1 MSDTQP
7 ESHSDQERKVITV
20 TLNPSLDR
28 TIITH
33 FLALG
38 YQNRVTETTRLDPA
52 GRAIAISRALHSM
65 GVRTHAIVLVGHGPT
80 GRAYQALLAE
90 EQFPISVLRRNGR
103 TRSNIIIKDTGHE
116 HETMIQEEAEGATPD
131 DIKQVAQTLS
141 EIIRPNDA
149 VVFAGSLP
157 GGLAPDTYAELTD
170 VAQKAGA
177 LVYINAGGGEPL
189 KESLKAGP
197 RLIYLTQIQMEG
209 LFNFPVRTDADV
221 IACAHQL
228 QEMGAARVLVAMPQ
242 IDSAVLVAEEGT
254 WLIDLPDVVEGT
266 RTGQTEALLAGYLA
280 GRIRQRTLEEALQM
294 GAAAAAYATSQIGHE
309 FGTLKDMESYA
320 DEVNV
325 TSVDN
330 LEQLLDEFNQ
340 RQDIGGTDPT
350 PPTT

>member
-7 ESHSDQERKVITV
+7 APQPDYPRKVITV

-28 TIITH
+28 TIVTH

-38 YQNRVTETTRLDPA
+38 YQNRVIETTRLDPA
-52 GRAIAISRALHSM
+52 GRAITISRALHSM
-65 GVRTHAIVLVGHGPT
+65 GIPTHAIVLVGHGPT

-90 EQFPISVLRRNGR
+90 EQFPISILRRNGR

-116 HETMIQEEAEGATPD
+116 HETMIMEEAEGATEED
-131 DIKQVAQTLS
+131 LKQVEETLA

-149 VVFAGSLP
+149 IVFAGSLP
-157 GGLAPDTYAELTD
+157 GGLKADSYAGLTD
-170 VAQKAGA
+170 IAQEAGA

-189 KESLKAGP
+189 QESLKARP

-209 LFNFPVRTDADV
+209 LFNFPIRTDTDV

-228 QEMGAARVLVAMPQ
+228 QDMGAARVLVAMPQ

-254 WLIDLPDVVEGT
+254 WLIDLSDTAEGT

-280 GRIRQRTLEEALQM
+280 GRIRQRSLEEALQL
-294 GAAAAAYATSQIGHE
+294 GAATAAYATSQIGHE
-309 FGTLKDMESYA
+309 FGSIKDVETYA
-320 DEVNV
+320 EDVNV

-340 RQDIGGTDPT
+340 RPDIGAVQPQ
-350 PPTT
+350 PPSE